1 MYLEKNKLLE
11 TFAGCTANV
20 ALLYKT
26 TLYVANA
33 GDSRT
38 ILSRDGQ
45 PLMLSIDHKPD
56 LVGEKTRIEKAGG
69 FVSDGRVNG
78 NLNLSRALG
87 DLEYKGEKKLKAE
100 EQLII
105 AYPEVTK
112 TELTPQD
119 K

>member
-1 MYLEKNKLLE
+1 MIVIVLFSLLE

-20 ALLYKT
+20 ALLHKN

-38 ILSRDGQ
+38 ILGRGSE
-45 PLMLSIDHKPD
+45 PYFLSKDHKPD
-56 LVGEKTRIEKAGG
+56 LVEEKNRIEKAGG

-87 DLEYKGEKKLKAE
+87 DLEYKQDKKLKPE

-105 AYPEVTK
+105 ALPEV
-112 TELTPQD
+112 
-119 K
+119 